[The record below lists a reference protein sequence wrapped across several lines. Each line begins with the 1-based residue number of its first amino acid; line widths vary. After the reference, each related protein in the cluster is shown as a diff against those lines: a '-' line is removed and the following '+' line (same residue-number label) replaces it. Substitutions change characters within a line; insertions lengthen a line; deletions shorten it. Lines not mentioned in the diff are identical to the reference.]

1 MQWKVGI
8 VPAALLALLC
18 TACNGR
24 YESEA
29 KADSAAVIVTDKEEL
44 PAPPT
49 PDNGQ
54 QQGGAPQTQA
64 ASHPD
69 WDRKIVK
76 TADLAIRV
84 KDFQLFTN
92 RLHAA
97 VKQSGG
103 YIAQEQQT
111 QDAGEILNT
120 VTIKVPVDRF
130 EDLVGELPGDSD
142 KLEQKKITSDD
153 VTMEL
158 VDIKSRLE
166 TKKEVR
172 ERYLDLLKQAH
183 TMNDIITVQN
193 EINDIQ
199 GQMDQAAGRMAW
211 LGHSSAYSTINLKF
225 YQLFD
230 GIVPDNPTPG
240 FAQRLKESI
249 GEGWNSLS
257 AVLLGLISVWPFW
270 IAVGLVAV
278 WVRKW
283 LRRTKAPAAVVATP
297 NEGA

>member
-44 PAPPT
+44 PAPPI

-54 QQGGAPQTQA
+54 QQGGASQTQA

-111 QDAGEILNT
+111 QDAGEIVNT
-120 VTIKVPVDRF
+120 VSIKVPVDRF

-158 VDIKSRLE
+158 VDTKSRLE